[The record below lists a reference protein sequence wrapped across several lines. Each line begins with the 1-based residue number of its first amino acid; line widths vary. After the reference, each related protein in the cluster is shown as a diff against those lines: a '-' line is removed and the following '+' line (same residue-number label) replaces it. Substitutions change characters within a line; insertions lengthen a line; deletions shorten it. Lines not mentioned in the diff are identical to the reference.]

1 MSKKKVGFVGIVG
14 RPNVGKST
22 LLNYLIGEKIAITSD
37 KPQTTRTQILGI
49 KNTENAQIIFV
60 DTPGI
65 HKPKHALGEY
75 LDKQAISAIKGV
87 DLIIY
92 MVEDEYQS
100 AENHVI
106 KHFEKTEQKVLLVI
120 NKIDLLKRSISIDK
134 IILSYLDVYP
144 FKGIYPIS
152 SLEGTHIEHL
162 LKDIEE
168 LLEENQPFYSL
179 ETTTTQTDFVRMSE
193 LIREKVLDYTKE
205 EVPHSVAVVIDH
217 AEMED
222 DSYNLY
228 ASVIVERASQKRILI
243 GKGGKMIKKIGIDA
257 RKDINRTLK
266 TKVHL
271 ELWVKVIKGWRQK
284 KTHLEGLGYD

>member
-1 MSKKKVGFVGIVG
+1 MSKKKVGFVAIVG

-37 KPQTTRTQILGI
+37 KPQTTRKQILGI
-49 KNTENAQIIFV
+49 KNTTNAQIIFV

-92 MVEDEYQS
+92 MVDDEYER
-100 AENHVI
+100 AEEHVI
-106 KHFEKTEQKVLLVI
+106 KHFKKTDAKVLLVI
-120 NKIDLLKRSISIDK
+120 NKIDLLKGTLSIDK

-144 FKGIYPIS
+144 FKGVYPIS
-152 SLEGTHIEHL
+152 SLEGTHTDFL
-162 LKDIEE
+162 LKDIENLLKENE
-168 LLEENQPFYSL
+168 LFYSL
-179 ETTTTQTDFVRMSE
+179 ETITTQTDFMRMSE
-193 LIREKVLDYTKE
+193 LIREKVLNYTKE

-217 AEMED
+217 AEMKD
-222 DSYNLY
+222 DVYNLY

-243 GKGGKMIKKIGIDA
+243 GKGGRMIRKIGIDA
-257 RKDINRTLK
+257 RKDINKTLE

-271 ELWVKVIKGWRQK
+271 ELWVKVVNGWRQK